1 MKIKHIFFDLD
12 YTLWDFEANSNE
24 SFKYIF
30 KQFDIKVDFEKF
42 RNVYYPI
49 NEAYWK
55 RYRENNISKEDL
67 RFGRLNDTFLKLNV
81 RVNDALIVLLS
92 DAYIDNLSNYN
103 SLVDGA
109 LDILEYLKPK
119 YTMHIITNGFQE
131 IQGRKMKN
139 SGLEPYFKTVITS
152 EQVGVKKPNPE
163 IYNFALTTC
172 QAKAEESVMIGDN
185 YEADVMGA
193 LQSGIDAIFCNFNKE
208 PSAENIKSV
217 TQLVQL
223 KQYL

>member
-1 MKIKHIFFDLD
+1 MKIKHVFFDLD
-12 YTLWDFEANSNE
+12 HTLWDFETNSNRTFE
-24 SFKYIF
+24 YIF

-42 RNVYYPI
+42 KNIYYPI
-49 NEAYWK
+49 NETYWK
-55 RYRENNISKEDL
+55 RYRENSISKEDL
-67 RFGRLNDTFLKLNV
+67 RLGRLNDTFLKLNV
-81 RVNDALIVLLS
+81 RVSNAVIVLLA
-92 DAYIDNLSNYN
+92 DAYIENLSNYN
-103 SLVDGA
+103 SLVHGA

-131 IQGRKMKN
+131 IQGKKMKN

-163 IYNFALTTC
+163 IFNFALTTC
-172 QAKAEESVMIGDN
+172 QAKAEESMMIGDN
-185 YEADVMGA
+185 YEADIMGA
-193 LQSGIDAIFCNFNKE
+193 MQSGIDAIFCNFNKE

>member
-12 YTLWDFEANSNE
+12 HTLWDFETNSNQ

-30 KQFDIKVDFEKF
+30 KQFDLKVDFEKF
-42 RNVYYPI
+42 KSIYYPI
-49 NEAYWK
+49 NENYWK
-55 RYRENNISKEDL
+55 RFRDNAITKEEL
-67 RFGRLNDTFLKLNV
+67 RFGRLNDTFIKLNV
-81 RVNDALIVLLS
+81 RVNDALIVLLAE
-92 DAYIDNLSNYN
+92 AYIDNLSNYN

-109 LDILEYLKPK
+109 LDILDYLKPK
-119 YTMHIITNGFQE
+119 YAMHIITNGFEE
-131 IQGRKMKN
+131 IQGKKMKN

-152 EQVGVKKPNPE
+152 EQVGVKKPNAK
-163 IYNFALTTC
+163 IFNFALTTC
-172 QAKAEESVMIGDN
+172 QAKADESVMIGDN

-193 LQSGIDAIFCNFNKE
+193 LQCGLDAIFCNFNKE

>member
-1 MKIKHIFFDLD
+1 MKIKHVFFDLD
-12 YTLWDFEANSNE
+12 HTLWDFETNSNHTFE
-24 SFKYIF
+24 YIF

-42 RNVYYPI
+42 KNIYYPI
-49 NEAYWK
+49 NETYWK
-55 RYRENNISKEDL
+55 RYRENSISKEDL
-67 RFGRLNDTFLKLNV
+67 RLGRLNDTFLKLNV
-81 RVNDALIVLLS
+81 RVSNAVIVLLA
-92 DAYIDNLSNYN
+92 DAYIENLSNYN
-103 SLVDGA
+103 SLVHGA

-131 IQGRKMKN
+131 IQGKKMKN

-163 IYNFALTTC
+163 IFNFALTTC
-172 QAKAEESVMIGDN
+172 QAKAEESMMIGDN
-185 YEADVMGA
+185 YEADIMGA
-193 LQSGIDAIFCNFNKE
+193 MQSGIDAIFCNFNKE

>member
-12 YTLWDFEANSNE
+12 HTLWDFEANSNE
-24 SFKYIF
+24 SFKFIF

-42 RNVYYPI
+42 KNIYYPI

-67 RFGRLNDTFLKLNV
+67 RFGRLNDTFLKLNI
-81 RVNDALIVLLS
+81 RVNKDSIVLLS

-103 SLVDGA
+103 SLIEGT

-131 IQGRKMKN
+131 VQGKKMKN
-139 SGLEPYFKTVITS
+139 SGLEPYFKSVITS
-152 EQVGVKKPNPE
+152 ELVGVKKPNPE
-163 IYNFALTTC
+163 IFNFALTTC
-172 QAKAEESVMIGDN
+172 QAKADECMMIGDN